1 MWFII
6 YAEVKYII
14 AQRIRGRKWKH
25 TDIRG
30 VIAFEGIDCG
40 KLKMYVLN
48 PRSSTRAS
56 AQTKN

>member
-1 MWFII
+1 MRYII
-6 YAEVKYII
+6 RVEVKYII
-14 AQRIRGRKWKH
+14 AQRMGRRKWKH

-30 VIAFEGIDCG
+30 VITFEGIDCG

-48 PRSSTRAS
+48 PRSSTHAY